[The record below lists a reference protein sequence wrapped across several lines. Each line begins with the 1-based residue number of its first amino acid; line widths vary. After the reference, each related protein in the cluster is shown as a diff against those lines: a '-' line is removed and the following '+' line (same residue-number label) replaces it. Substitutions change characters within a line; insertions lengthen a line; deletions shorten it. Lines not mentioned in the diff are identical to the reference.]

1 MSTDAHVSDRAAWE
15 GRRTRPHPESN
26 THDHRRGRGPPCRGS
41 RRGLRRA
48 AGHARPAP
56 RTRGRSPSSIDATS
70 TCSSRLTYQIATGAL
85 SPREVAYPLRT
96 IFKRR
101 TAQESRAARGR
112 RRARAARRR
121 LPEWLARR
129 RSRGRCELRRARG
142 VPLGQPRSGD
152 LTAVARSR
160 RRRSPPLR
168 TSLSEYHAMT
178 RAPAAVAQSRMI
190 CISRDEGQVDSGRPH
205 DSPHIS
211 AHDAACVTAQN
222 GLP

>member
-112 RRARAARRR
+112 RRARAARRP
-121 LPEWLARR
+121 LPERPARR

-152 LTAVARSR
+152 LTACPPRSAAGASAPAMTCSR
-160 RRRSPPLR
+160 RL
-168 TSLSEYHAMT
+168 
-178 RAPAAVAQSRMI
+178 AARDGQPDASRM
-190 CISRDEGQVDSGRPH
+190 CADCAACPALGTGRPRLG
-205 DSPHIS
+205 SPW
-211 AHDAACVTAQN
+211 V
-222 GLP
+222 PR